1 MYPRT
6 ALLLASLLMLALPVR
21 AAGEDD
27 EAWIAKYMSQ
37 AAAPGLSR
45 SGAQARAVEFAQ
57 LSGLVGRRARFVLSD
72 GRERRGIVEGLR
84 GGQVQVRAQFG
95 GGFFLYTL
103 SRNEIRSIQL
113 D

>member
-1 MYPRT
+1 MHSPT
-6 ALLLASLLMLALPVR
+6 ALLLASLLMLALPAH

-27 EAWIAKYMSQ
+27 EAWIARYMSS

-45 SGAQARAVEFAQ
+45 GSAQARTLEFAQ
-57 LSGLVGRRARFVLSD
+57 LSGHVGRRARFVLAD
-72 GRERRGIVEGLR
+72 GRERRGIVEGVR
-84 GGQVQVRAQFG
+84 GGEVQVRAQFG

-103 SRNEIRSIQL
+103 SRSEIRGIQL